1 MGIKLKKT
9 APAIWQGNGEGYG
22 SACWGIVGHPNI
34 DIYKT
39 GGMWVAMDTADTVEP
54 LHGQRLV
61 RRLAAADTRSE
72 LVAQLEY
79 RLEADHA

>member
-1 MGIKLKKT
+1 MTIKLKKT

-34 DIYKT
+34 DIYKA
-39 GGMWVAMDTADTVEP
+39 GGMWVAMDTAASIDLP
-54 LHGQRLV
+54 HGGQIV

-72 LVAQLEY
+72 LVAQLEHH
-79 RLEADHA
+79 LLG

>member
-1 MGIKLKKT
+1 
-9 APAIWQGNGEGYG
+9 
-22 SACWGIVGHPNI
+22 
-34 DIYKT
+34 
-39 GGMWVAMDTADTVEP
+39 VAMDTADTVEP

>member
-9 APAIWQGNGEGYG
+9 APAIWQGNGMGYS

-34 DIYKT
+34 DIYKAD
-39 GGMWVAMDTADTVEP
+39 GMWVAMDAAAAIDLP
-54 LHGQRLV
+54 HGQRLV

-72 LVAQLEY
+72 LVAQLEH
-79 RLEADHA
+79 RLEANHA